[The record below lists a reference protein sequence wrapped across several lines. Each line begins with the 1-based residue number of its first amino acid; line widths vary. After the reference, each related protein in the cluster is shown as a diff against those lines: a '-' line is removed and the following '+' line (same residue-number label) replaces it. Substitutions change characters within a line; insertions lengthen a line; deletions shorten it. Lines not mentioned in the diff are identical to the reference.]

1 MKIWQGIAGVPPAI
15 PITLSAS
22 EMPGVCSAGRV
33 GGQANQPRPTRT
45 PSPSVKRSGD
55 GASHAVLLGGDA
67 CHIVTDIRARPSNCS
82 ETLKASGTVL
92 GWRHPTDTMW

>member
-33 GGQANQPRPTRT
+33 G
-45 PSPSVKRSGD
+45 
-55 GASHAVLLGGDA
+55 AVLLGGDA